1 MVYAKFGVGGA
12 NRVYYGE
19 FENRECTCHNV
30 RYLQFFFN
38 KKNAHLFEQ
47 RTKEPRT
54 VTNTAKRCFYVH
66 KVAFVCP
73 KCMVHRGPCSNTR
86 GGTLFALPIKVVFIR
101 VGPATLVTLKCTPGR

>member
-1 MVYAKFGVGGA
+1 MQSSKTKKCYNQTEK
-12 NRVYYGE
+12 
-19 FENRECTCHNV
+19 ENTRDVFSCMYMSH
-30 RYLQFFFN
+30 RAQFFFN
-38 KKNAHLFEQ
+38 KKNADLFEQ

-101 VGPATLVTLKCTPGR
+101 VGPATLVTLKCTSGR